1 MDYTSILEVSAS
13 MGTVIGG
20 WEFIKY
26 MLNIRTNKRKERSE
40 ADKAKAEADKAEAEA
55 SSADFSV
62 LRETVE
68 FLQQQLKDKEERFA
82 NQTDRLRKVQDDYFE
97 LLKTDAQKDLE
108 LQRFRCVRPKC
119 AQREPK
125 NGY

>member
-13 MGTVIGG
+13 MGAAIGG
-20 WEFIKY
+20 WEFIKC

-55 SSADFSV
+55 NSADFSV

-119 AQREPK
+119 AQREPQ

>member
-1 MDYTSILEVSAS
+1 MDYSSILEISAS
-13 MGTVIGG
+13 MGAVIGG

-26 MLNIRTNKRKERSE
+26 MLNIRTNKRKEKSE

-55 SSADFSV
+55 NSADFSV

-68 FLQQQLKDKEERFA
+68 FLQQQLKEKEERFA

-97 LLKTDAQKDLE
+97 LLKADAQKDLE

-119 AQREPK
+119 AQREPQ

>member
-1 MDYTSILEVSAS
+1 MQMDYVNILVSL
-13 MGTVIGG
+13 GTVLTALGG
-20 WEFIKY
+20 FEMVKY
-26 MLNIRTNKRKERSE
+26 LLNRNTNKRKEE
-40 ADKAKAEADKAEAEA
+40 AEADKAEAEA
-55 SSADFSV
+55 NSADFSV

-82 NQTDRLRKVQDDYFE
+82 NQTERLRKVQDDYFT
-97 LLKTDAQKDLE
+97 LLQEKAKADLE

-119 AQREPK
+119 AQREPQ

>member
-1 MDYTSILEVSAS
+1 MDYSSILEISAS
-13 MGTVIGG
+13 MGAAIGG

-26 MLNIRTNKRKERSE
+26 ILNIRTNKRKEKSE

-55 SSADFSV
+55 NSADFSV

-68 FLQQQLKDKEERFA
+68 FLQQQLKEKEERFA

-97 LLKTDAQKDLE
+97 LLKADAQKDLE

-119 AQREPK
+119 AQREPQ

>member
-1 MDYTSILEVSAS
+1 MDYTSIMEITAS
-13 MGTVIGG
+13 MGAAIGG

-26 MLNIRTNKRKERSE
+26 ML

-55 SSADFSV
+55 NSADFSV

-68 FLQQQLKDKEERFA
+68 FLQQQLKEKEERFA
-82 NQTDRLRKVQDDYFE
+82 NQTDRLRKVQDDYFT
-97 LLKTDAQKDLE
+97 LLQEKAKTDLE

-119 AQREPK
+119 AQREPQ

>member
-1 MDYTSILEVSAS
+1 MDYTSIVEITAS
-13 MGTVIGG
+13 MGAAIGG

-55 SSADFSV
+55 NSADFSV

-68 FLQQQLKDKEERFA
+68 FLQQQLKDKEERF
-82 NQTDRLRKVQDDYFE
+82 KYI
-97 LLKTDAQKDLE
+97 
-108 LQRFRCVRPKC
+108 
-119 AQREPK
+119 
-125 NGY
+125 